1 MPAGVDERGTRPM
14 FSRWGAFVYRFRR
27 PIAALSL
34 LLALGSVFF
43 ASKAASELSSGGWLD
58 KSSESAAVIDRLDA
72 SFSAGKSTFI
82 ALFRSSN
89 QADAMSAEFQA
100 AVAQSLAALRAD
112 PRVAG
117 IVGFAETGDRRF
129 ISTDGHAAYDVVQLN
144 LTNDESVDAIDELH
158 AQITP
163 ASGLTV
169 ALTGY
174 GPIGRDQTHQSEQD
188 LQRAETISAPLALL
202 ILLAVFASVIA
213 AGMPLIIAGL
223 AIPTTLAAVYFVAQQ
238 VSMSI
243 YVLNIA
249 TMLGLALA
257 IDYSLFIVSRFREEL
272 GRGRTTGEAVEKAIA
287 TSGKAV
293 AFSGF
298 AVAVGL
304 SGLLF
309 MKAPALNSIG
319 IGASLVVL
327 SSVLYALTFL
337 PALLGMLGPR
347 VNALSVR
354 GLLARLRITD
364 PTRPAGHRWERI
376 AHGVMSRPIPIVAV
390 VLVFLLAAGSPFLR
404 VKQSV
409 PGAEVLPAGLES
421 RDTYVAIQSE
431 FPRGEITPITILADV
446 QGDPTSPANALALA
460 KYSQALEAL
469 DGVDR
474 VESPF
479 SLRDPQTGAE
489 LSPDQVAAVYGL
501 PADQRPAGIQALLAN
516 YVRGST
522 VRLDAVSPLDAAS
535 PAGTDVI
542 PVVRAVDP
550 GAGITASVGGSAALG
565 YDFLAAQ
572 SERIPW
578 AVAMTL
584 IASAIVLFLLFGS
597 VVIPIKAVIMT
608 LLSVSASFGA
618 LVWVFQEGNL
628 SNFLNF
634 QSTGTTVAGNPII
647 MFSVIFGLSMDYEVL
662 LLSRIQEAY
671 RRTGDNRESVAE
683 GLART
688 ASVITGAALI
698 MVAVFAAFA
707 LADVITIKSIG
718 VGMAIAVLIDATI
731 IRVLLVPATMRLL
744 GNWNWWAPGALGRLA
759 DRLGFS
765 HVEDEGHSIDDGN
778 AATGGASDR
787 RQPETGLRAA
797 Q

>member
-1 MPAGVDERGTRPM
+1 
-14 FSRWGAFVYRFRR
+14 
-27 PIAALSL
+27 
-34 LLALGSVFF
+34 
-43 ASKAASELSSGGWLD
+43 
-58 KSSESAAVIDRLDA
+58 
-72 SFSAGKSTFI
+72 
-82 ALFRSSN
+82 
-89 QADAMSAEFQA
+89 
-100 AVAQSLAALRAD
+100 
-112 PRVAG
+112 
-117 IVGFAETGDRRF
+117 
-129 ISTDGHAAYDVVQLN
+129 
-144 LTNDESVDAIDELH
+144 
-158 AQITP
+158 
-163 ASGLTV
+163 
-169 ALTGY
+169 
-174 GPIGRDQTHQSEQD
+174 
-188 LQRAETISAPLALL
+188 
-202 ILLAVFASVIA
+202 
-213 AGMPLIIAGL
+213 
-223 AIPTTLAAVYFVAQQ
+223 
-238 VSMSI
+238 MSI

-272 GRGRTTGEAVEKAIA
+272 GRGRSTGEAVEKAIA

-327 SSVLYALTFL
+327 SSVFYALTFL

-354 GLLARLRITD
+354 TLLVRLRITA
-364 PTRPAGHRWERI
+364 PNRPAGHRWQRV

-390 VLVFLLAAGSPFLR
+390 VLLFLLAAGSPFLR
-404 VKQSV
+404 VQQSV

-421 RDTYVAIQSE
+421 RDTYVAVQSE
-431 FPRGEITPITILADV
+431 FPRGEITPITILAEV

-460 KYSQALEAL
+460 RYSQALEAL

-474 VESPF
+474 VEGPF

-489 LSPDQVAAVYGL
+489 LSPDQVASIYTV

-516 YVRGST
+516 YVHGST

-535 PAGTDVI
+535 PAGTDII
-542 PVVRAVDP
+542 PVIRGVD
-550 GAGITASVGGSAALG
+550 AGSGISAAVGGSAALG

-572 SERIPW
+572 AERIPW

-597 VVIPIKAVIMT
+597 VVLPVKAVIMT

-744 GNWNWWAPGALGRLA
+744 GRWNWWAPGVLGRLA
-759 DRLGFS
+759 DRLGFA
-765 HVEDEGHSIDDGN
+765 HVEDEGEPIDGDGN
-778 AATGGASDR
+778 EPAAGASDR
-787 RQPETGLRAA
+787 RQPDAGLRPA